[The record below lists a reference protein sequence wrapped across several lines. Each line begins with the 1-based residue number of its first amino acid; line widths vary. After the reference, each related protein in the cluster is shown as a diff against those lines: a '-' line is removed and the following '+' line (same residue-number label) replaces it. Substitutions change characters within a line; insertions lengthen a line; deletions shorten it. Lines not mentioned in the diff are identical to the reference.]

1 MKAGGAGAARHTEAR
16 CRSRS
21 WCWATPTTDNWLLHN
36 LSYHHHSHTTTYL
49 AFRTCTGNYF
59 LLSIYLH
66 PFLRTLSS
74 MMLYCMI
81 TISRTLCT
89 TALPPLTPALTYSTT
104 ACRYVSVSRPLEAT
118 DLQGIETLVSVH
130 CTMQC
135 NALYNAAW

>member
-1 MKAGGAGAARHTEAR
+1 MLTMYQSAAMSPVSPTVHHQQQSAGESRESWRGWCGGAARHTEAR

-21 WCWATPTTDNWLLHN
+21 WCGATPTTDNWLLHN

-89 TALPPLTPALTYSTT
+89 TALPPLTPALLTYSL
-104 ACRYVSVSRPLEAT
+104 PLCFC
-118 DLQGIETLVSVH
+118 V
-130 CTMQC
+130 
-135 NALYNAAW
+135 